1 MNDCFHRVAAMK
13 ASIEKTHRPRLR
25 CKTLFVVLWRIIMGW
40 GSGSVLM
47 SQIMR
52 GLKKRNVT
60 EETRKIVYEILIPAM
75 QDSDWDTEMD
85 CMGDDSAYDATLRAL
100 HPDWFEDDE

>member
-1 MNDCFHRVAAMK
+1 
-13 ASIEKTHRPRLR
+13 
-25 CKTLFVVLWRIIMGW
+25 MGW

-47 SQIMR
+47 DTVIRKM
-52 GLKKRNVT
+52 KERNVT

-75 QDSDWDTEMD
+75 QDRDWDTEMD

-100 HPDWFEDDE
+100 RPDWFEDDE